1 MKPDDLNS
9 AHGKRAM
16 KAMIKKKTIRRLL
29 LGSLVIA
36 LPACKNLT
44 SPNFNFGD
52 VDELVENPSRAST
65 QAAVQGL
72 LIGARVY
79 IGTGPND
86 ILTALGEMGRESYN
100 HDNQDPRFESEYLRG
115 PLDPRSPAFGGN
127 FWAEPYANIKLGEI
141 VLAALEVLPD
151 DPTKSTSFSSEE
163 KEYLRGFV
171 KTIQAVDFL
180 WIVNTRD
187 ETCGCPIT
195 IPEGTSTVPEP
206 TVGKDQVFGK
216 IVQLLD
222 EARGHFAAAGS
233 VAAPLGLPGGF
244 DGIPG
249 TGAGVFQ
256 SAAGMLGFSRGL
268 KARVAVY
275 TGDFTAALSALAE
288 SFLDTGAALEFGVY
302 YSFSALQGDRAN
314 GYFQPGGDPNLRAHP
329 SIEDDAELQAD
340 GVTPDDRFVRKTR
353 PIASRSFQGLCTTG
367 SLFPVC
373 DVGFNLYLGQ
383 SVPIPWIRNEELIL
397 LRAEANIGLGD
408 LGAALTD
415 INFIRTTSGKLAPL
429 ASLGTPA
436 EALDELLYNKRYSL
450 LWEGHRWVDTRR
462 YGKFDTL
469 PLDLPGHQVNPRYP
483 IPIDEQLARG
493 GG

>member
-9 AHGKRAM
+9 VHGKRAM

-36 LPACKNLT
+36 LPACKGLT

-52 VDELVENPSRAST
+52 VDELVDNPSRAST
-65 QAAVQGL
+65 QAAAQGL
-72 LIGARVY
+72 LLGSRLY

-86 ILTALGEMGRESYN
+86 ILTGLGLMGRESYN
-100 HDNQDPRFESEYLRG
+100 HDNQDPRFESEMLRG
-115 PLDPRSPAFGGN
+115 PLNPASPAFGGN
-127 FWAEPYANIKLGEI
+127 FWAEQYANIKLGQI
-141 VLAALEVLPD
+141 VLQALDALPD
-151 DPTKSTSFSSEE
+151 DPSNGFTQQE

-171 KTIQAVDFL
+171 KTVNAVDFL

-222 EARGHFAAAGS
+222 EAKGHFAAAGS
-233 VAAPLGLPGGF
+233 VAPPISLPGGF

-256 SAAGMLGFSRGL
+256 SAAGMLAFNRGL

-275 TGDFTAALSALAE
+275 TGDFGAALSALSE
-288 SFLDTGAALEFGVY
+288 SFLDLGAALEFGVY
-302 YSFSALQGDRAN
+302 YSFSPLSGDLAN

-329 SIEDDAELQAD
+329 EIRFDAELQAD
-340 GVTPDDRFVRKTR
+340 GVTLDDRFVRKTR
-353 PIASRSFQGLCTTG
+353 PIASRSFQGLCTEQ

-373 DVGFNLYLGQ
+373 EVGFNMYLGQ

-397 LRAEANIGLGD
+397 LRAEANIGLGN
-408 LGAALTD
+408 LGAALPD

-429 ASLGTPA
+429 ASLGTPDT
-436 EALDELLYNKRYSL
+436 ALDELLYNKRYSL
-450 LWEGHRWVDTRR
+450 FWEGGHRWIDTRR
-462 YGKFDTL
+462 YGKFDIL

>member
-16 KAMIKKKTIRRLL
+16 KAMIKKKTIRRLV

-36 LPACKNLT
+36 LPACKDLT

-52 VDELVENPSRAST
+52 VDELAENPSRAST
-65 QAAVQGL
+65 QATAQGL
-72 LIGARVY
+72 LIGARLY

-115 PLDPRSPAFGGN
+115 PLNPASPAFGGN
-127 FWAEPYANIKLGEI
+127 FWAEPYANIKLGQI
-141 VLAALEVLPD
+141 VLQSLEVLPD
-151 DPTKSTSFSSEE
+151 DPAKSTGFTQQE

-171 KTIQAVDFL
+171 KTVQAVDFL

-195 IPEGTSTVPEP
+195 IPEGTSTEPEP
-206 TVGKDQVFGK
+206 AVGKDQVFGK

-222 EARGHFAAAGS
+222 EAKGHFAAAGN
-233 VAAPLGLPGGF
+233 VAAPIGLPSGF
-244 DGIPG
+244 DG
-249 TGAGVFQ
+249 FQ
-256 SAAGMLGFSRGL
+256 SPAGMLEFSRGL
-268 KARVAVY
+268 RARVAVY
-275 TGDFTAALSALAE
+275 TGDFSAALSALAE
-288 SFLDTGAALEFGVY
+288 SFLDTGASMEFGVY
-302 YSFSALQGDRAN
+302 YSFSPLSGDRAN

-329 SIEDDAELQAD
+329 SIRFDAELQAD
-340 GVTPDDRFVRKTR
+340 GVTPDDRLVRKTR

-397 LRAEANIGLGD
+397 LRAEANIGLGN

-415 INFIRTTSGKLAPL
+415 INVVRAVSGKLAPL

-436 EALDELLYNKRYSL
+436 EALDQLLYEKRYSL
-450 LWEGHRWVDTRR
+450 LWEGGHRWIDRRR
-462 YGKFDTL
+462 YDKFDTL
-469 PLDLPGHQVNPRYP
+469 PLDLPGHQVNLRYP

>member
-36 LPACKNLT
+36 LPACKDLT

-65 QAAVQGL
+65 QALAQGL
-72 LIGARVY
+72 FLGSRLY
-79 IGTGPND
+79 MGTGPND
-86 ILTALGEMGRESYN
+86 ILTATGLMGRESYN

-115 PLDPRSPAFGGN
+115 PLNASSPAFGGN
-127 FWAEPYANIKLGEI
+127 FWAEQYANIKLGQI
-141 VLAALEVLPD
+141 VLASLDVLPD
-151 DPTKSTSFSSEE
+151 DPANGFTVQE

-171 KTIQAVDFL
+171 KTFQAADFL

-222 EARGHFAAAGS
+222 EAKGHFAAAGS
-233 VAAPLGLPGGF
+233 VAPPIALPSGF

-268 KARVAVY
+268 RARVAVY
-275 TGDFTAALSALAE
+275 TGDFSAALSALAE

-302 YSFSALQGDRAN
+302 YSYSPLSGDLAN
-314 GYFQPGGDPNLRAHP
+314 GYFQPSGDPNLRAHP
-329 SIEDDAELQAD
+329 SILTDAELQAD
-340 GVTPDDRFVRKTR
+340 GVTLDDRFVRKTR
-353 PIASRSFQGLCTTG
+353 PITSRSFQGLCTEQ
-367 SLFPVC
+367 SLFPIC
-373 DVGFNLYLGQ
+373 EVGFNMYLGQ
-383 SVPIPWIRNEELIL
+383 SAPIPWIRNEELIL
-397 LRAEANIGLGD
+397 LRAEANIGLGN

-429 ASLGTPA
+429 ASLGTPD

-450 LWEGHRWVDTRR
+450 LWEGHRWIDTRR